1 MKVIVPRT
9 CTEVRD
15 KDSNQ
20 NLATVSKPLTA
31 YRESSA
37 YVLLGDPGAGK
48 STAFET
54 EYEAL
59 GEDAA
64 CPITA
69 RNFLTFDPTKRP
81 EWHGKTLFIDGLD
94 EVRAGSSDA
103 LGPFDAIRCRLEALG
118 KPRFRLSCRGADW
131 LGANDR
137 KRLRDISPDSK
148 VIVLRLDQLTDED
161 IKEILENQKN
171 IGRAETF
178 IREAKE
184 RGVYELLKN
193 PQSLKLLVKVV
204 ASGRYWPKSRLE
216 TFEKACRQLVLEHN
230 EEHQAA
236 RYYERPPDPSQLP
249 DVAGRLC
256 AVHLLSGIAGYS
268 LHPSEEND
276 EYPVFTS
283 CAYDSP
289 ELLKPA
295 LSTKLFKEESGG
307 RFVPV
312 HRHIAEFLGA
322 RHLSRII
329 ADGLPSRRIL
339 ALISGD
345 DGAPVTQMRG
355 LSAWL
360 AALSNDAR
368 AELIERDPI
377 GVGLYGDIR
386 GFTTKEKSTLLKFLK
401 TSLNRELYQL
411 GSVFQTAAAFGALMT
426 PEMEPHLRNALTDS
440 NRKEE
445 HQSFVNFLLR
455 VLREGSPLAILSE
468 VLLEIVRDGTRW
480 QGVNSQALYAFL
492 HNCPDNP
499 ERTNSLKALLD
510 DIRSGQVSD
519 PDNSLLGPLLKQLY
533 PGELHPSEV
542 WNYLSKKEGR
552 GILINDFSR
561 FWENRLLEVSSDN
574 QVASLLDG
582 LRERLSELLPA
593 LQSHYQEDLPL
604 RLLARGLKAH
614 GDKIETARLYD
625 WLHVGSPETIVGVP
639 SKIEEA
645 LNDIRSWME
654 HRPEIQKAVIR
665 EGLNRCPDSD
675 KSWGCAYRALERLYG
690 ARLPPDFGLWCLH
703 QAIALVDTKPKVAEF
718 LFERA
723 IQALTDTTINQQL
736 SLTVLREQSQDNKK
750 LRAVLERR
758 LSPQPIQMK
767 VSERRR
773 EYNEKQRRE
782 KEQWLDYVRSN
793 EEALRENRAPPALLH
808 HLAQEYLGDFNYLCA
823 EDRPR
828 AISKRLYG
836 DSGLIDAALMGLRGV
851 IHREDVPSL
860 EEILTL
866 GEQGRKHYLERPFLA
881 GLAEIERTTPEDA
894 SQWEDDRIG
903 KALAFYFSVLHGDYR
918 PKWYERLLE
927 ARPETVAEVQ
937 VRFASSEFR
946 RGSLN
951 INKLWELAHDR
962 HHAQVAR
969 VASLRL
975 LRGFPTR
982 CKLQQIQSL
991 DYLLWAAIQHADR
1004 ASLQKLI
1011 GKKLSRKS
1019 MNPAQRAHWLAAGF
1033 MVAQERY
1040 QDRLT
1045 DFVHSGRSQQR
1056 IRQMAEF
1063 FSPMN
1068 RIKPWMEY
1076 LGISAKEHLIRIFGS
1091 AFEPYDWKNESGFSW
1106 NPPGEEDFDLI
1117 RPLIE
1122 SLKNTTDQ
1130 EASDVLKRLIEDP
1143 TVSRWHRVLSQTQSA
1158 QRVIR
1163 RDSGYRHPSFEEV
1176 RKTLDGGTPSNAA
1189 DLVVLV
1195 LDRLQKLAIEI
1206 RNGNTDDWKQFWNES
1221 KGDDPPTPKHEDTC
1235 RDALL
1240 SDLKRVLPPA
1250 IDAQPEGQY
1259 ANDKRSD
1266 IRVFYSG
1273 FNVPVEIKKSNHRD
1287 LWKAIRNQLIAK
1299 YTRDPKTDGYGIY
1312 LVFWFG
1318 RKYTQ
1323 IEPSGARPADAQDL
1337 KRRLESRLS
1346 REELLKISVCVI
1358 DVEIPN

>member
-9 CTEVRD
+9 CTEVPE

-31 YRESSA
+31 YRESTA
-37 YVLLGDPGAGK
+37 YMLLGDPGAGK

-54 EYEAL
+54 EYKAL
-59 GEDAA
+59 REES
-64 CPITA
+64 CFISA
-69 RNFLTFDPTKRP
+69 RNFLTFDSTKRP

-103 LGPFDAIRCRLEALG
+103 RGPFDAIRCRLEALG

-148 VIVLRLDQLTDED
+148 VIVLRLDQLTDKD
-161 IKEILENQKN
+161 IKEILGNQKN
-171 IGRAETF
+171 IGRAENF

-204 ASGRYWPKSRLE
+204 ASGGDWPKSRLE

-236 RYYERPPDPSQLP
+236 RYNERSPDPNKLP

-268 LHPSEEND
+268 LHPSEENE

-283 CAYDSP
+283 CAYHNPD
-289 ELLKPA
+289 LLKSA
-295 LSTKLFKEESGG
+295 LSTKLFKEESDGQ
-307 RFVPV
+307 FVPV
-312 HRHIAEFLGA
+312 HRHLAEFLGA

-329 ADGLPSRRIL
+329 ADGLPSGRIL
-339 ALISGD
+339 ALIAGD

-355 LSAWL
+355 LCAWL
-360 AALSNDAR
+360 AALSEDAR

-386 GFTTKEKSTLLKFLK
+386 GFTTEEKRALLNSLK
-401 TSLNRELYQL
+401 TSLVRELHQL
-411 GSVFQTAAAFGALMT
+411 GSVFQTAAAFGALIT
-426 PEMEPHLRNALTDS
+426 PEMEHQLRDALTDS
-440 NRKEE
+440 SRKED
-445 HQSFVNFLLR
+445 HQSFVKFLLR
-455 VLREGSPLAILSE
+455 VLREGSPLPILSE
-468 VLLEIVRDGTRW
+468 ILLEIVRDDTRW
-480 QGVNSQALYAFL
+480 QGVNKAALYAFI

-499 ERTNSLKALLD
+499 ERTDKLKVLLAD
-510 DIRSGQVSD
+510 VHAGRISD
-519 PDNSLLGPLLKQLY
+519 PDNFLLGPLLHQLY
-533 PGELHPSEV
+533 PRELPPSEV
-542 WNYLSKKEGR
+542 WNYLYDTKGQKSVFNEYWW
-552 GILINDFSR
+552 
-561 FWENRLLEVSSDN
+561 FWENQLLGVSSDKE
-574 QVASLLDG
+574 VASLLDG
-582 LRERLSELLPA
+582 LRERLSEMLPA

-604 RLLARGLKAH
+604 RLLAHGLKAH
-614 GDKIETARLYD
+614 GDKIEMARLYD
-625 WLHVGSPETIVGVP
+625 WLEVGSPETIVGVP

-665 EGLNRCPDSD
+665 EGLYRCPDSD
-675 KSWGCAYRALERLYG
+675 KSWGCAYRTLERLYG

-703 QAIALVDTKPKVAEF
+703 QAVTFMDTKPKVGEF

-723 IQALTDTTINQQL
+723 IQALTDKTINQGL
-736 SLTVLREQSQDNKK
+736 SLTALREQSQDNKK

-773 EYNEKQRRE
+773 EYIEKQRRE

-808 HLAQEYLGDFNYLCA
+808 HLAQEYLGDFNHLSA
-823 EDRPR
+823 EDGPK
-828 AISKRLYG
+828 AISKRLCG

-851 IHREDVPSL
+851 IHREDVPSM
-860 EEILTL
+860 EKILIL

-903 KALAFYFSVLHGDYR
+903 KAIAFYFSVLHGDYR
-918 PKWYERLLE
+918 PKWYDRLLKS
-927 ARPETVAEVQ
+927 RPEIVAEVQ

-951 INKLWELAHDR
+951 INKLRELAHDP
-962 HHAQVAR
+962 HHAPVAR
-969 VASLRL
+969 VASLPL

-1004 ASLQKLI
+1004 TSLQKLI
-1011 GKKLSRKS
+1011 GKKLSRRS
-1019 MNPAQRAHWLAAGF
+1019 MNPAQRVHWLAAGF

-1040 QDRLT
+1040 QDRLS

-1056 IRQMAEF
+1056 IRQLAEF

-1091 AFEPYDWKNESGFSW
+1091 AFEPYDWKNESGSDW
-1106 NPPGEEDFDLI
+1106 SSPGKVDFDLI

-1122 SLKNTTDQ
+1122 SLENTTEQ
-1130 EASDVLKRLIEDP
+1130 ETSDALKRLIEDP
-1143 TVSRWHRVLSQTQSA
+1143 TVSSWHGELSRAQSA
-1158 QRVIR
+1158 QRVMR
-1163 RDSGYRHPSFEEV
+1163 RDSGYRHPKIEEV
-1176 RKTLDGGTPSNAA
+1176 WKTLDGGAPANAA
-1189 DLVVLV
+1189 DLAVLV
-1195 LDRLQKLAIEI
+1195 LDRLQELATDI

-1287 LWKAIRNQLIAK
+1287 LWKAIGNQLIAK
-1299 YTRDPKTDGYGIY
+1299 YTRDSKTDGYGIY

-1318 RKYTQ
+1318 RKHTQ
-1323 IEPSGARPADAQDL
+1323 REPSGTRPADAQDL
-1337 KRRLESRLS
+1337 KKRLEMTLS
-1346 REELLKISVCVI
+1346 RDESLKISVCVI

>member
-1 MKVIVPRT
+1 MIVPRT

-20 NLATVSKPLTA
+20 NLETISKPLEA
-31 YRESSA
+31 YRESTA

-48 STAFET
+48 STAFKT

-59 GEDAA
+59 GEEAA
-64 CPITA
+64 HLITA
-69 RNFLTFDPTKRP
+69 RDFLTFDSTKNP
-81 EWHGKTLFIDGLD
+81 EWQDKTLFIDGLD
-94 EVRAGSSDA
+94 EVRAGTSDA
-103 LGPFDAIRCRLEALG
+103 RGPFDEIRCRLETLG

-137 KRLRDISPDSK
+137 KRIRDISPDSK

-193 PQSLKLLVKVV
+193 PQSLELLVKVA
-204 ASGRYWPKSRLE
+204 ASGGDWPKSRLE

-236 RYYERPPDPSQLP
+236 RYNERPPDPNQLP
-249 DVAGRLC
+249 DAAGRLC
-256 AVHLLSGIAGYS
+256 AVQLLSGIAGYS
-268 LHPSEEND
+268 LRPSEEYD

-283 CAYDSP
+283 CGYHNPD
-289 ELLKPA
+289 LLKSA
-295 LSTKLFKEESGG
+295 LSTKLFKEESDG

-360 AALSNDAR
+360 AAHSEDVR

-386 GFTTKEKSTLLKFLK
+386 GFTTEEKSTLLKSLK
-401 TSLNRELYQL
+401 ASLNRELHQL
-411 GSVFQTAAAFGALMT
+411 GSVFQTAAAFGALVT
-426 PEMEPHLRNALTDS
+426 PEMEPHLRDALTDS

-455 VLREGSPLAILSE
+455 VLREGSPLPTLSGN
-468 VLLEIVRDGTRW
+468 LLEIVRDDTRW
-480 QGVNSQALYAFL
+480 QGVNAQALYAFI

-499 ERTNSLKALLD
+499 ERTDTLKALLD
-510 DIRSGQVSD
+510 DVRSGRVSD
-519 PDNSLLGPLLKQLY
+519 SDNSLLGPLLHQLY

-542 WNYLSKKEGR
+542 WNYLSEKQSR

-582 LRERLSELLPA
+582 LRERLSELRPA
-593 LQSHYQEDLPL
+593 FQSHYQEDLPL
-604 RLLARGLKAH
+604 RLLAHGLKAH

-625 WLHVGSPETIVGVP
+625 WLQVGSPETIIGVP

-654 HRPEIQKAVIR
+654 LRPEIQKAVIR
-665 EGLNRCPDSD
+665 EGLYRCPDSD

-703 QAIALVDTKPKVAEF
+703 QAVAFMDTKPKVGEF

-723 IQALTDTTINQQL
+723 IQALTDKTINQGL

-782 KEQWLDYVRSN
+782 KDQWLDYVRSN

-823 EDRPR
+823 DDGPR
-828 AISKRLYG
+828 AISKLLYG

-860 EEILTL
+860 EEILIL

-881 GLAEIERTTPEDA
+881 GLAEIERTNPEDA
-894 SQWEDDRIG
+894 SQWDDDRIG
-903 KALAFYFSVLHGDYR
+903 KAIAFYYSVLHGKYR

-927 ARPETVAEVQ
+927 ARPEIVAEVQ

-962 HHAQVAR
+962 HHAQVAQI
-969 VASLRL
+969 ASLPL

-982 CKLQQIQSL
+982 CKLQQVQSL

-1004 ASLQKLI
+1004 ALLQKLI
-1011 GKKLSRKS
+1011 GKKLSRRS
-1019 MNPAQRAHWLAAGF
+1019 MNPAQRVHWLAAGF
-1033 MVAQERY
+1033 MVARERY
-1040 QDRLT
+1040 QDHLR
-1045 DFVHSGRSQQR
+1045 DFVRSGRSQQR
-1056 IRQMAEF
+1056 IRQLAEF
-1063 FSPMN
+1063 YSPMN

-1091 AFEPYDWKNESGFSW
+1091 AFEPYDWKNESGSDW
-1106 NPPGEEDFDLI
+1106 SSPGKVDFDLI

-1122 SLKNTTDQ
+1122 SLEKTTDQ
-1130 EASDVLKRLIEDP
+1130 EASDALKRLIEDP
-1143 TVSRWHRVLSQTQSA
+1143 TVSSWQRLLSRAQSA
-1158 QRVIR
+1158 QQVMR
-1163 RDSGYRHPSFEEV
+1163 RDSSYRQPNIEEV
-1176 RKTLDGGTPSNAA
+1176 WKTLDGGAPANAA
-1189 DLVVLV
+1189 DLAVLV
-1195 LDRLQKLAIEI
+1195 LDRLQELATDI
-1206 RNGNTDDWKQFWNES
+1206 RNGNTDDWKQFWNQDHR
-1221 KGDDPPTPKHEDTC
+1221 GQPTTPKHEDTC
-1235 RDALL
+1235 RDAFL

-1287 LWKAIRNQLIAK
+1287 LWKAIRNQLITK
-1299 YTRDPKTDGYGIY
+1299 YTRDPKTDGFGIY

-1318 RKYTQ
+1318 RKHTQ
-1323 IEPSGARPADAQDL
+1323 REPSGARPADAQDL

-1346 REELLKISVCVI
+1346 REESLKISVCVI